1 MTRKQRE
8 FQQREEEIIQ
18 TATKMFS
25 VTGPEK
31 VTIDMIAQAID
42 IAKGTVYKH
51 FRSKDEILAAICIR
65 FLERLNDRLRS
76 NDKSQPF
83 DKQIRFLGRCYLE
96 FCVEHLDE
104 YRLFLDL
111 RERLLV
117 DNLGPDMNAAL
128 LDCYHQQKTMIVE
141 AIEGGIE
148 SGALPPGN
156 PNHLFLIGFGLM
168 DGALRNLTRSTIFD
182 IEIKDQET
190 YIAVAQ
196 DVLTRAIMSTNHQK
210 YDGE

>member
-18 TATKMFS
+18 TATKLFS
-25 VTGPEK
+25 ESGSEK

-65 FLERLNDRLRS
+65 FLQRLNERLRS

-83 DKQIRFLGRCYLE
+83 DKQMRFMGRCYLE
-96 FCVEHLDE
+96 FCIRHADE

-111 RERLLV
+111 RERLLL
-117 DNLGPDMNAAL
+117 DNLGPEMKSAL
-128 LDCYHQQKTMIVE
+128 LNCYYDQKNMIVE
-141 AIEGGIE
+141 AIEGGIK
-148 SGALPPGN
+148 SGALPAGN

-168 DGALRNLTRSTIFD
+168 DGALRNLIRSTIFD
-182 IEIKDQET
+182 IEIEDKDT

-196 DVLTRAIMSTNHQK
+196 DVLNRAILSTNK
-210 YDGE
+210 L